1 MIRRKVAT
9 SRSSLQQRQQQQQ
22 QNETKRQSNAKS
34 YMKFR
39 HRIDHEIFFFT
50 FSIETNRSSDFI
62 SLFILLFDLIRL
74 SFASG
79 KSANH
84 SGFINFWDENFRFWN
99 SFFICR
105 PEQSTDRMTDILSW
119 SIRSQNGKEE
129 RNKLV
134 HKWLTC
140 VWRQLLQLMHT
151 HTCIQITNRFVLMK
165 NRFQINW
172 CLEIGFLLMSGDK
185 IILEHSQW
193 MTICVFS
200 VWNWLLWIAKNFIL
214 TNAKP
219 QTI

>member
-1 MIRRKVAT
+1 MRNQTWNFGIEST
-9 SRSSLQQRQQQQQ
+9 
-22 QNETKRQSNAKS
+22 
-34 YMKFR
+34 MKY
-39 HRIDHEIFFFT
+39 FF
-50 FSIETNRSSDFI
+50 
-62 SLFILLFDLIRL
+62 SLFLLKLIDLRISFHCLSCSSISFDCHLQAAKAQTIQDSLI
-74 SFASG
+74 SEMKIFV
-79 KSANH
+79 
-84 SGFINFWDENFRFWN
+84 FRN

-200 VWNWLLWIAKNFIL
+200 VWNWLLWIAKKFIL